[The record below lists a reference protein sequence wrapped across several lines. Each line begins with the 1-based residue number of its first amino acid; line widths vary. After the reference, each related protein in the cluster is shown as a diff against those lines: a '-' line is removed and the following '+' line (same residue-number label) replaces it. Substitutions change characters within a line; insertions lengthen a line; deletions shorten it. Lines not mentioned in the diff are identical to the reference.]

1 MSNNNFIIDGSI
13 SVSNVNTPTRA
24 GQRISSL
31 AELETIPTPFIGM
44 IVFVEDIDK
53 FIYVTSLKSQKVG
66 IFEME
71 DLLVDQYEFLIKN
84 DDLNLN
90 WNEVL

>member
-13 SVSNVNTPTRA
+13 SISNVNTPTRA

-31 AELETIPTPFIGM
+31 VELETIPTPFIGM

-53 FIYVTSLKSQKVG
+53 FIYVKSLKSQKVG
-66 IFEME
+66 ILEIK
-71 DLLVDQYEFLIKN
+71 DSLIDQYEFLTRN

-90 WNEVL
+90 WNEVV

>member
-13 SVSNVNTPTRA
+13 SLSTPNTPTRA

-31 AELETIPTPFIGM
+31 AEIETIPTPSIGM

-53 FIYVTSLKSQKVG
+53 FIYVISLKSQKVG
-66 IFEME
+66 IFEIE
-71 DLLVDQYEFLIKN
+71 NAVIDEYEFLVK
-84 DDLNLN
+84 DVNLN

>member
-1 MSNNNFIIDGSI
+1 MSNNFIIDGSI
-13 SVSNVNTPTRA
+13 SISNVNTPTRA

-53 FIYVTSLKSQKVG
+53 FIYVKSLKSQKVG
-66 IFEME
+66 IFEIN
-71 DLLVDQYEFLIKN
+71 DALIDQYEFLVKN
-84 DDLNLN
+84 NDLNLN